1 MLGHETRSIGDVRT
15 NRREFNQDGVTVIQ
29 EPGRTIVR
37 EDDRVFIRHD
47 ENDRFRDLGGD
58 MRSERRGNEIATIYR
73 RPDGDEIV
81 TVTDENGYLLRR
93 IRRDRDGREVVI
105 IDNGFREPPRS
116 FEDEVVVLPPPLI
129 EIPRDRYVVDA
140 GGADE
145 SVIHEALFAPPLSR
159 LPRRYTLDEVR
170 NSASL
175 RAYTRSVDLD
185 TINFDS
191 GSWALS
197 QDQGQ
202 RLAGIAGALN
212 EAIRRNP
219 SEVFLI
225 EGHTDATPYSSDA
238 SYSNW
243 DLSADRANSAR
254 RLMQQDGVRAD
265 QVTQVRGY
273 ADQMLRVKNNPTDP
287 SNRRVSILVKNDNE
301 SVPTLSAAK
310 VVDGTTPLPGA
321 VKSPIPAEAGAK
333 PQGPPPAAESAPK
346 PAAQL
351 PAQTPAKP
359 SAGTPLAK
367 PSAGSPAK
375 PSAGTP
381 LAKPGLLDRLK
392 NMLPGA
398 KK

>member
-1 MLGHETRSIGDVRT
+1 MAAKTQPIIVIKKKGGHGGHHGGAWKVAYADFVTALMSLFIVLWLMGSSDKIKRAVAGYFNDPRGTGSQLGTTMTGTGSTVAQVSTDDLQKLKDKLEQEIRARKELEKLSKQI
-15 NRREFNQDGVTVIQ
+15 EIKVTP
-29 EPGRTIVR
+29 EG
-37 EDDRVFIRHD
+37 
-47 ENDRFRDLGGD
+47 
-58 MRSERRGNEIATIYR
+58 
-73 RPDGDEIV
+73 
-81 TVTDENGYLLRR
+81 LR
-93 IRRDRDGREVVI
+93 IE
-105 IDNGFREPPRS
+105 
-116 FEDEVVVLPPPLI
+116 LI
-129 EIPRDRYVVDA
+129 EGKNGTFYEIGSA
-140 GGADE
+140 
-145 SVIHEALFAPPLSR
+145 R
-159 LPRRYTLDEVR
+159 L
-170 NSASL
+170 SASGQEL
-175 RAYTRSVDLD
+175 L
-185 TINFDS
+185 
-191 GSWALS
+191 AL
-197 QDQGQ
+197 
-202 RLAGIAGALN
+202 LAAELKTLPN
-212 EAIRRNP
+212 
-219 SEVFLI
+219 SLLI
-225 EGHTDATPYSSDA
+225 EGHTDATPYSSDS